1 VSQTISPPKIAS
13 ILVVDDSA
21 LMREGIRTVLAQS
34 SVGTQMEICGEA
46 GTGAE
51 ALELAAK
58 TQPDLVLLDVRLP
71 DGYGFNVC
79 REILTAS
86 PRSRVLML
94 TAFST
99 DKFVYESIT
108 SGAHGYLLKELAPE
122 SLIQSI
128 EDCLAGKSVLATEIT
143 SGVMRMMRGDDG
155 GSSGSEG
162 IQSLSPQEH
171 RVLELVA
178 EGRTNKEIGESL
190 SLSGNTVKNYLA
202 NVFDKLKVRRRSQA
216 AALFIQ
222 DAQNE
227 QK

>member
-1 VSQTISPPKIAS
+1 
-13 ILVVDDSA
+13 
-21 LMREGIRTVLAQS
+21 
-34 SVGTQMEICGEA
+34 
-46 GTGAE
+46 
-51 ALELAAK
+51 
-58 TQPDLVLLDVRLP
+58 
-71 DGYGFNVC
+71 
-79 REILTAS
+79 
-86 PRSRVLML
+86 
-94 TAFST
+94 
-99 DKFVYESIT
+99 
-108 SGAHGYLLKELAPE
+108 
-122 SLIQSI
+122 
-128 EDCLAGKSVLATEIT
+128 
-143 SGVMRMMRGDDG
+143 MRMMRGDDG

-222 DAQNE
+222 DARNE